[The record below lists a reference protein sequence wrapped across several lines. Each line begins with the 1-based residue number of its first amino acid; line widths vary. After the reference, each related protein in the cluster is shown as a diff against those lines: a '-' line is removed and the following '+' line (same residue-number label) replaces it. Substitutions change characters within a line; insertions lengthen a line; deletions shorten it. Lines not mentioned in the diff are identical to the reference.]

1 MCIKILDQQL
11 ANQIA
16 AGEVVERPASVVKEL
31 IENSLD
37 AGSTQINVDIKKG
50 GVQLIRVRDNGS
62 GIAKE
67 DLLLA
72 LSRHA
77 TSKIRSLDDLE
88 NVVSLGFRGEA
99 LASIASV
106 SRLQLSSKVNG
117 GAAAWSV
124 TAEGRDTE
132 IKLAPI
138 AHPNGT
144 SLEIRDLFFN
154 TPARRKF
161 LRTETTEFN
170 HLQEVINRAALSRFD
185 VAFSLKHNEKQILNL
200 AAAENHQSQEKRV
213 AAICGKTFM
222 EHAVHIAAER
232 DGLKLSG
239 WIGLPTFSRSQMD
252 LQYFYINGRVIR
264 DKVLGHAVRQAYH
277 DVLYGGR
284 FPAFVLYLEIDPQQ
298 VDVNVHPTKHEV
310 RFRDSRQIHGF
321 VFSVISEA
329 LAKVKPADVVENS
342 AVAQNRVYER
352 PVAPTPMQVQEQM
365 AFYGRSSKPSF
376 AATGNFSQAN
386 VVNRVEEH
394 AGDYPLGYAIAQ
406 IHGVYILA
414 QNKNGLILV
423 DMHAAHERITYEK
436 LKLAHVKEGIKSQP
450 LLVPI
455 NVTLNSNEIKSAE
468 KYQEVFAQL
477 GIELEFLSVDTVVI
491 RSVPYLLKDGDV
503 EQLIRDVIAD
513 LITHERSTRVQEYIN
528 EILTTMAC
536 HGSVRAN
543 RKLVLPEMDALL
555 RELEQTERGGQCGHG
570 RPTWVELTLDDLD
583 KLFLR
588 GR

>member
-1 MCIKILDQQL
+1 MRIKILDQQL

-77 TSKIRSLDDLE
+77 TSKISSLDDLE
-88 NVVSLGFRGEA
+88 NVASLGFRGEA
-99 LASIASV
+99 LASVASV

-161 LRTETTEFN
+161 LRTEATEFN
-170 HLQEVINRAALSRFD
+170 HLQEVINRIALSRFD
-185 VAFSLKHNEKQILNL
+185 VAFSLKHNDKNILNL
-200 AAAENHQSQEKRV
+200 AVALNQQLQEQRV

-222 EHAVHIAAER
+222 EHAVHVAAER

-252 LQYFYINGRVIR
+252 LQYFYVNGRVIR
-264 DKVLGHAVRQAYH
+264 DKVLGHAVRQAYQ

-284 FPAFVLYLEIDPQQ
+284 FPAFVLYLEIDPKQ

-310 RFRDSRQIHGF
+310 RFRDSRQMHSF

-342 AVAQNRVYER
+342 ADLQNRIYER
-352 PVAPTPMQVQEQM
+352 PVAPTPLQVQEQM
-365 AFYGRSSKPSF
+365 AFYERSSKSSF
-376 AATGNFSQAN
+376 AATSNFPR
-386 VVNRVEEH
+386 VNAVNSAAEN
-394 AGDYPLGYAIAQ
+394 AGDYPLGYALVQ

-423 DMHAAHERITYEK
+423 DMHAAHERITYER
-436 LKLAHVKEGIKSQP
+436 LKLAHANEGIKSQP

-455 NVTLNSNEIKSAE
+455 NVDLNNNEIKATE
-468 KYQEVFAQL
+468 KYKETFAQV
-477 GIELEFLSVDTVVI
+477 GIELESLSADTVVI

-503 EQLIRDVIAD
+503 EQLIRDVLAD
-513 LITHERSTRVQEYIN
+513 LIVHERSTRV
-528 EILTTMAC
+528 
-536 HGSVRAN
+536 H
-543 RKLVLPEMDALL
+543 K
-555 RELEQTERGGQCGHG
+555 
-570 RPTWVELTLDDLD
+570 
-583 KLFLR
+583 
-588 GR
+588 